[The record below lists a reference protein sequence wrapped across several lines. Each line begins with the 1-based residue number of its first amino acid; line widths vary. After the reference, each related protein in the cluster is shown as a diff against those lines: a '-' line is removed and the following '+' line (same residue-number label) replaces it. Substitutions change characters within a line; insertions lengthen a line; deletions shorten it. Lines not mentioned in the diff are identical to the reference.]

1 MNGATAF
8 TEPLART
15 TPPLPS
21 AAPTVADVT
30 LEVMIHNDASA
41 ANPQISEFCVQ
52 NIATPLKTVL
62 SNARLALAE

>member
-1 MNGATAF
+1 M
-8 TEPLART
+8 
-15 TPPLPS
+15 
-21 AAPTVADVT
+21 VADVT